1 MQNAEMQNAECE
13 NPDKPDTMKKRKKA
27 ENSQEWKIENTI
39 LHSCILPSA
48 FHKLEVIMAEELEL
62 NSTQVEHEYG
72 GSEIQV
78 LEGLE
83 AVRKRPGMYIGSTSE
98 SGLHHLV
105 YEIVDNSIDEALAG
119 YCTDITVT
127 INPGNT
133 ITVTDNGRGIPVD
146 IQPQTGRPALEVVFT
161 VLHAGGKFGGGG
173 YKVSGGLHGVGA
185 SVVNALSEWLEVQ
198 VHKNGEIYE
207 MKFSRGKI
215 TQEMKVVGRT
225 DHTGTTVTFKPDPE
239 MFDTLEYNYDTLHTR
254 MREEAFLN
262 AGLRI
267 QTVDLRPG
275 QEQEDDMCY
284 EGGIREFVSFI
295 NKNKTPVHEDV
306 IYMAGAKEDS
316 MAEVAMQYND
326 GYSEIIVSFANNVHT
341 PEGGMHEEGFK
352 RALTTVLNAYGK
364 KIGLLKN
371 DDKVSGDDC
380 REGLTCV
387 ISVKL
392 TEAQFEGQTKAK
404 LGNSEIRT
412 LVNNVVSEKLEIY
425 LEENPAVG
433 RAILEKAMMANRARE
448 AARRAREN
456 IRRKNALEG
465 ATLPGKL
472 ADCYERDPALTEIYI
487 VEGDS
492 AGGSAKQGRDSRYQA
507 ILPLWGKMLN
517 VEKAR
522 ADKVYG
528 NDKLTPVITALGA
541 GLGEEFDESKLRY
554 HKVVIMADADVD
566 GAHIRTLL
574 LTFFFRFMR
583 PLIER
588 GYVYAAV
595 PPLYKLVRGKTTR
608 VAFSDEER
616 DAISSEMRGGNPN
629 VKIDIS
635 RFKGLGE
642 MDPHELWETTM
653 DPERRTLKRITM
665 ADAVRADEI
674 FTLLMGEKVEPRREY
689 IEANAQKAMNLD
701 Y

>member
-39 LHSCILPSA
+39 LRSCILPSA

-239 MFDTLEYNYDTLHTR
+239 MFDTLEYSYDTLHTR

-541 GLGEEFDESKLRY
+541 GLGEEFDETKLRY

-653 DPERRTLKRITM
+653 DPERRTL
-665 ADAVRADEI
+665 I